1 MTPSLLTLLA
11 VFIAAAG
18 YAVGRLHQWYR
29 TGLERDDAYREGYD
43 TAARSTFSM
52 AARLAGPRRDRS
64 GVRASAAVQAGRPA
78 ETSPRPS
85 PPHAPSVLSPRPSG
99 PSAARTA
106 AAFFAPSAPPV
117 TPPESADDV
126 GVAASPA
133 APVTPPETADD
144 VGVAASP
151 AAPEP
156 GPEPDRP
163 GRHLVP
169 DELVR
174 AATYRL
180 PPDRVARAK
189 VHGAAE
195 PHDPALHDPTP
206 QDRVPRPRSS

>member
-117 TPPESADDV
+117 TPPE
-126 GVAASPA
+126 
-133 APVTPPETADD
+133 TADD